1 MDRSFIRLK
10 NMELA
15 YTLPKGSLRMV
26 GVEQLRIFVSG
37 DNIFTW
43 DNLKMDHLDP
53 ETTGSLVYPETK
65 MTSIGLNIT
74 F

>member
-1 MDRSFIRLK
+1 
-10 NMELA
+10 
-15 YTLPKGSLRMV
+15 MV